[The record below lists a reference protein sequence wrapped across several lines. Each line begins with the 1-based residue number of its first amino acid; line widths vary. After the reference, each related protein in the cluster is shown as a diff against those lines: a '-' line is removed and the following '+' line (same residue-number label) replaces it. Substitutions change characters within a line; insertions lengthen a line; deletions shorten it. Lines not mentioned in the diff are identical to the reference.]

1 MLIFLLDV
9 NFMALKI
16 GITGGIGVGKS
27 VVTKIFKVLGVP
39 TYDADKEAKDI
50 MIKND
55 AVRNALISTFGS
67 EVYFEDGSLNRE
79 WLGKRVFSNSEELK
93 KLNAIVHPA
102 VIQDADDWADSQTST
117 YSIKEAALLFESGSY
132 KKLDINILVV
142 SPLELRI
149 QRVMERDRVDR
160 EEVLRRISKQMPEEE
175 KEKLADYLIYN
186 DVEHSLIDQVM
197 YLHQK
202 FNSAKK

>member
-1 MLIFLLDV
+1 MS
-9 NFMALKI
+9 LKI

-27 VVTKIFKVLGVP
+27 VVTKIFKVLGIP

-50 MIKND
+50 MVKND
-55 AVRNALISTFGS
+55 AVRQSLVDTFGQ

-79 WLGKRVFSNSEELK
+79 WLGKRVFADAEELK

-102 VIQDADDWADSQTST
+102 VIKDGEDWAAAQTSI

-132 KKLDINILVV
+132 KALDFTILVV

-149 QRVMERDRVDR
+149 ERVMQRDKVDR
-160 EEVLRRISKQMPEEE
+160 EEVLRRINKQMPEEE
-175 KEKLADYLIYN
+175 KEKLSDCIVYN
-186 DVEHSLIDQVM
+186 DDEHSLIEQVM
-197 YLHQK
+197 ELHQK
-202 FNSAKK
+202 FIQGKTS

>member
-1 MLIFLLDV
+1 MG
-9 NFMALKI
+9 LKI

-27 VVTKIFKVLGVP
+27 VVTKIFKVLGIP

-55 AVRNALISTFGS
+55 AVRDALISAFGS
-67 EVYFEDGSLNRE
+67 EVYFEDGTLNRE
-79 WLGKRVFSNSEELK
+79 WLGKRVFSNSVELK

-102 VIQDADDWADSQTST
+102 VIQDADDWANSQTST
-117 YSIKEAALLFESGSY
+117 YSVKEAALLFESGSY

-149 QRVMERDRVDR
+149 KRVMERDRVDR

-175 KEKLADYLIYN
+175 KQKLADYLIYN
-186 DVEHSLIDQVM
+186 DDEHSLIDQVID
-197 YLHQK
+197 LHQK